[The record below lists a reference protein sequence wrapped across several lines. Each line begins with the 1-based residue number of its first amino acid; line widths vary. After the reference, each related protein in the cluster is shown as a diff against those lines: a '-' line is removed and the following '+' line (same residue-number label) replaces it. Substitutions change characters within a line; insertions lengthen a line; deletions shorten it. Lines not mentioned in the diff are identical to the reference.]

1 MKNSLLTDC
10 RDMGKYR
17 REAGVAGVVML
28 NIIPYSQARNEILD
42 GDALL
47 FRRHPASP
55 SERILAHAG
64 GGVHYHVAMA
74 GWWHRRLL
82 CLEQVPR
89 YGGRNPKL
97 SDRVA
102 ECPGRIDV
110 YGLRSKIALRIL
122 QNGHNPVSFM
132 LDSLGSPYGW
142 WTIARLSLFHLPIV
156 RWFVPTQTD
165 DWAAPWPLVCSTR
178 MALAYRLAGGDPWP
192 GKSDNMIEP
201 SDFATVPEFFQY
213 RCTLAKG

>member
-1 MKNSLLTDC
+1 MRK
-10 RDMGKYR
+10 
-17 REAGVAGVVML
+17 ML
-28 NIIPYSQARNEILD
+28 RIIPYSQARKEILD

-47 FRRHPASP
+47 FRRRRGSP
-55 SERILAHAG
+55 SERIVAHAG
-64 GGVHYHVAMA
+64 GGVYYHVAMA
-74 GWWHRRLL
+74 GRWHKRLL

-89 YGGRNPKL
+89 YGGRVSKL

-110 YGLRSKIALRIL
+110 YDLRSKVALRLRQI
-122 QNGHNPVSFM
+122 GHNSVGFM

-142 WTIARLSLFHLPIV
+142 WTIARLSLYHLPIV

-165 DWAAPWPLVCSTR
+165 DRAAPWPLVCSTR
-178 MALAYRLAGGDPWP
+178 MALAYRRAGADPWP
-192 GKSDNMIEP
+192 GRSDNMIEP
-201 SDFATVPEFFQY
+201 SDFATVPEFFRY